1 MVDDPPLHLKEE
13 GLAAVSV
20 HGLTKRYGAMTA
32 VKEIDFSVGQ
42 GEVFAF
48 LGPNGAGKSTTIKML
63 CTLAH
68 PTCGRATVAGFDV
81 VSRAKAVRRH
91 IGLVFQEQT
100 LDDQLTAEENLRF
113 HAVLYGVPH
122 AQVARRIARVLD
134 LVALSDRR
142 KDLVSTYSGGM
153 ARRLE
158 IARGMLHTPKVLFL
172 DEPTVGLDPQTR
184 ALMWEDVMRFRDE
197 EGVTIFLTTHYMDE
211 AEYAD
216 RIAIIDYGAVIALDT
231 PDALKASVG
240 ADTVELETVDDEAAL
255 AALKR
260 GGYTVTL
267 SETGLTV
274 FVADEEAAVGPIV
287 AAVGVSVRT
296 VRAHRPTLDDV
307 FLHFTGR
314 EIREQ
319 HGQALPMFARA
330 HGARRNSVTMTTTT
344 SATPTEEK
352 TLTDTRISDEIR
364 VVGMVWEREL
374 IRYVRTRTRIVS
386 GLVQPVL
393 FLFVLGYGMSGLVG
407 TTGGFNF
414 REFVY
419 PGVVAMSVVMTAMF
433 SAMSI
438 VWDREFGFLREM
450 LVAPVSRV
458 SLVLG
463 KTAGG
468 ATVAAAQGTIM
479 LVLAPLVG
487 IHLTVVLVTEV
498 VGLELLMAVAMTTFG
513 VFVASRIQKME
524 SFQVVMQ
531 MLLMPMLFLSGALF
545 PLNGLPGWLSVVT
558 RLNPLTYAVAPLRQV
573 VFSAQNMSVAA
584 RTRFPT
590 NVTLFGHI
598 LPIAGELAV
607 VIVFALAFFVLG
619 FQGLSRTE

>member
-1 MVDDPPLHLKEE
+1 MVTDIAMDRPDLRLRDTGPV
-13 GLAAVSV
+13 AVDV
-20 HGLTKRYGAMTA
+20 RGLTKRYGAMAA
-32 VKEIDFSVGQ
+32 VKDVHFSVGQ

-68 PTCGRATVAGFDV
+68 PTSGQATVAGFDV

-122 AQVARRIARVLD
+122 AQIDPRIARVLD
-134 LVALSDRR
+134 LVALTDRR

-184 ALMWEDVMRFRDE
+184 ALMWEDVMRLRDE

-216 RIAIIDYGAVIALDT
+216 RIAIIDYGSIIALDT

-240 ADTVELETVDDEAAL
+240 ADTVDLETADDETAL

-260 GGYTVTL
+260 DGYTVKR
-267 SETGLTV
+267 SKDGLTV

-287 AAVGVSVRT
+287 TAVGVPVRT

-319 HGQALPMFARA
+319 HGEALPMFARA
-330 HGARRNSVTMTTTT
+330 HSARRS
-344 SATPTEEK
+344 
-352 TLTDTRISDEIR
+352 
-364 VVGMVWEREL
+364 
-374 IRYVRTRTRIVS
+374 
-386 GLVQPVL
+386 
-393 FLFVLGYGMSGLVG
+393 
-407 TTGGFNF
+407 
-414 REFVY
+414 
-419 PGVVAMSVVMTAMF
+419 
-433 SAMSI
+433 
-438 VWDREFGFLREM
+438 
-450 LVAPVSRV
+450 
-458 SLVLG
+458 
-463 KTAGG
+463 
-468 ATVAAAQGTIM
+468 
-479 LVLAPLVG
+479 
-487 IHLTVVLVTEV
+487 
-498 VGLELLMAVAMTTFG
+498 
-513 VFVASRIQKME
+513 
-524 SFQVVMQ
+524 
-531 MLLMPMLFLSGALF
+531 
-545 PLNGLPGWLSVVT
+545 
-558 RLNPLTYAVAPLRQV
+558 
-573 VFSAQNMSVAA
+573 
-584 RTRFPT
+584 
-590 NVTLFGHI
+590 
-598 LPIAGELAV
+598 
-607 VIVFALAFFVLG
+607 
-619 FQGLSRTE
+619 